1 MVDVEQRLRSMS
13 MHSVQSARLDGDLV
27 TPSAS
32 ASASGAGAGAGAEVG
47 LLSQGDLDAMQSAIE
62 RSEAEEGGVGGGE
75 NEEGF

>member
-32 ASASGAGAGAGAEVG
+32 ASASGAGAGADVG